1 MSTIRETIENAY
13 AAGAF
18 AERGLTTEA
27 KALLKGEDRQTARK
41 ESSVRQAENR
51 PRPTLYA
58 K

>member
-1 MSTIRETIENAY
+1 MSTIRETIEDTY

-27 KALLKGEDRQTARK
+27 KILLKGEDRQTARQAGAVK
-41 ESSVRQAENR
+41 QAEKR
-51 PRPTLYA
+51 PRPTLHA

>member
-27 KALLKGEDRQTARK
+27 KVLLKGENRQAVRK
-41 ESSVRQAENR
+41 DSSVKQVENR